1 MPERDQGP
9 PPTIR
14 AFLAGV
20 SGSGKSYQAWNL
32 YLKRFPRRI
41 LLDQTGEW
49 GYPNR
54 ELNYPGPDLVV
65 ETIPQLSW
73 AIKQKAEKGRWT
85 ISIETGLD
93 ALPELVQYLIP
104 VPDIS
109 RSPIRICHGAVMLV
123 DEVDLVAPPQT
134 ARPEVRT
141 LFRRSRHAGL
151 SIVATTQRPENVS
164 REVSAQ
170 SQQVLC
176 LHLVEPRG
184 LEYMAD
190 LMQTD
195 LTELAG
201 WTKKHPHGGL
211 WYEVR
216 TGRRLWL
223 TESGQLRVPVPTVA
237 AGRPAGEV
245 EAVAEAGEASEDP
258 PEASQ

>member
-1 MPERDQGP
+1 M
-9 PPTIR
+9 R

-20 SGSGKSYQAWNL
+20 SGSGKSYAAWTL

-49 GYPNR
+49 GHANPV
-54 ELNYPGPDLVV
+54 LGYPGPDYVV

-73 AIKQKAEKGRWT
+73 AIRHKADKGRWT

-93 ALPELVQYLIP
+93 ALPELVDYLIP

-109 RSPIRICHGAVMLV
+109 RSPIRVCHGAVMLM

-141 LFRRSRHAGL
+141 LYRRSRHAGL
-151 SIVATTQRPENVS
+151 SIVSTTQRPENVS

-184 LEYMAD
+184 LDYMAD

-195 LTELAG
+195 LAELAA
-201 WTKKHPHGGL
+201 WTKRHPHGGL

-223 TESGQLRVPVPTVA
+223 TESGSLKVPVAAVA
-237 AGRPAGEV
+237 ARRPSGEV
-245 EAVAEAGEASEDP
+245 EAVAEAGEAAEDP
-258 PEASQ
+258 AAE

>member
-1 MPERDQGP
+1 MAETTQKPPETVRVF
-9 PPTIR
+9 I
-14 AFLAGV
+14 AGV
-20 SGSGKSYQAWNL
+20 SGSGKSYAAWNL
-32 YLKRFPRRI
+32 YLRRFPRRI
-41 LLDQTGEW
+41 LLDNTGEW
-49 GYPNR
+49 GQPTPGVH
-54 ELNYPGPDLVV
+54 YPGPDAVV

-73 AIKQKAEKGRWT
+73 QMRQRAEKGRWT
-85 ISIETGLD
+85 LSIETGLD
-93 ALPELVQYLIP
+93 ALPELVDYLIP

-109 RSPIRICHGAVMLV
+109 RSPIRMVGGAVLLV

-141 LFRRSRHAGL
+141 LYRRSRHAGL
-151 SIVATTQRPENVS
+151 SVVSTTQRPENVS

-170 SQQVLC
+170 SQHVLC

-184 LEYMAD
+184 LEYMGD

-195 LTELAG
+195 LTELAT

-223 TESGQLRVPVPTVA
+223 TEAGSLRVPVPA
-237 AGRPAGEV
+237 ARRGLGPEEMPDGPGPE
-245 EAVAEAGEASEDP
+245 EEDD
-258 PEASQ
+258 